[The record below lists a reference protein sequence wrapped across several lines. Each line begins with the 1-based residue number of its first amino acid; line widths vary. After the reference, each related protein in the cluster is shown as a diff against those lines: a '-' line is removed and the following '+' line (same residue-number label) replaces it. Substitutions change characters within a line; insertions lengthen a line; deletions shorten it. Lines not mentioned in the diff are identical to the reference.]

1 MNRILRN
8 VGFLL
13 LLLGASSF
21 LFPLIGMN
29 SRIMVLFGEHQKIA
43 AIAFLAVGGALFGLS
58 FVRKKEEAKK

>member
-21 LFPLIGMN
+21 LFPLIGLN
-29 SRIMVLFGEHQKIA
+29 SRIMVLFGEHQKVA
-43 AIAFLAVGGALFGLS
+43 SIAFLAVGAVLFGLS
-58 FVRKKEEAKK
+58 FRKTKEEKK